1 MGEHLAHFRAAEVN
15 HTWLG
20 WRLTVTN
27 RADGRTVTGGLS
39 DYEVD
44 AQRGH
49 VWLHMGGRTVEL
61 RAEDTVTAGGLDVL
75 GGPR

>member
-1 MGEHLAHFRAAEVN
+1 MGEFPSHFAAGEVN
-15 HTWLG
+15 ATWIG

-27 RADGRTVTGGLS
+27 RIDGQVVTGGLS